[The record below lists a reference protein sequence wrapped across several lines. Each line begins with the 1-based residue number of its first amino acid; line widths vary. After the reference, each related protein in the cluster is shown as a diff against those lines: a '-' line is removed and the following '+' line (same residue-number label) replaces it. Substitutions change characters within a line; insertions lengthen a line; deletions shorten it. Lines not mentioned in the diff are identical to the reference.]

1 MAIQNN
7 TSSRSAQISA
17 AAALLNKNDRKRSSP
32 RLAGTGT
39 SGVKRGPEWF
49 KVPTSNDNSNPAK
62 KGGAAHA
69 AGQSRSV
76 RTKLQD
82 KLELGK
88 NDLGIQNTE
97 DRKGGGPK
105 TKKIATTKVAPKP
118 HERSVSPTSN
128 SSDGADGVDDFDG
141 AGRQFQEGSNSELSD
156 GALLSASSS
165 ETECEHEASRYKDNP
180 KEHKRGTRKPE
191 INKTRKDKVATKR
204 SNLETALVLREV
216 PAVKEGREVVKEEL
230 CGGALREKA
239 VIARAITAG
248 VHRCVSDLV
257 QEGVVDLKIRWNQ
270 HPPSSRERILKV
282 VATNAAHYG
291 VSVPLWESKMEKYQ
305 LTL

>member
-1 MAIQNN
+1 M
-7 TSSRSAQISA
+7 TA
-17 AAALLNKNDRKRSSP
+17 AAALLLKNDKKRSSP
-32 RLAGTGT
+32 RLAGT

-62 KGGAAHA
+62 KGGAPHA
-69 AGQSRSV
+69 KEARSV

-82 KLELGK
+82 KLEVRK

-97 DRKGGGPK
+97 DTKGPK
-105 TKKIATTKVAPKP
+105 RKKIAPKVP

-128 SSDGADGVDDFDG
+128 SSDGAVGVDDFDG

>member
-1 MAIQNN
+1 M
-7 TSSRSAQISA
+7 TA
-17 AAALLNKNDRKRSSP
+17 AAALLLKNDKKRSSP
-32 RLAGTGT
+32 RLAGT

-49 KVPTSNDNSNPAK
+49 KVDPISNDNSNPAK
-62 KGGAAHA
+62 KGGAPHA
-69 AGQSRSV
+69 AKEARSV

-82 KLELGK
+82 KLEVRK

-97 DRKGGGPK
+97 DTKGPK
-105 TKKIATTKVAPKP
+105 RKKIAPKVP

-141 AGRQFQEGSNSELSD
+141 AGGQFQEGSNSELSD
-156 GALLSASSS
+156 GALSTASGS
-165 ETECEHEASRYKDNP
+165 ETECEHEASRHPTNP

>member
-1 MAIQNN
+1 M
-7 TSSRSAQISA
+7 TA
-17 AAALLNKNDRKRSSP
+17 AAALLLKNDKKRSSP
-32 RLAGTGT
+32 RLAGT
-39 SGVKRGPEWF
+39 SGVNKRGPEWF
-49 KVPTSNDNSNPAK
+49 KVDASNDNSNPAK
-62 KGGAAHA
+62 KGGAPHA
-69 AGQSRSV
+69 AKGARSV
-76 RTKLQD
+76 RTNLQD
-82 KLELGK
+82 KLELRK

-97 DRKGGGPK
+97 DRKGGPK
-105 TKKIATTKVAPKP
+105 RKKIPTKVAPKP

>member
-7 TSSRSAQISA
+7 TSSRSAQMTA
-17 AAALLNKNDRKRSSP
+17 AAALLLKNDKKRSSP
-32 RLAGTGT
+32 RLAGT
-39 SGVKRGPEWF
+39 SGVNKRGPEWF
-49 KVPTSNDNSNPAK
+49 KVDASNDNSNPAK
-62 KGGAAHA
+62 KGGAPHA
-69 AGQSRSV
+69 AKEARSV

-82 KLELGK
+82 KLEVRK

-97 DRKGGGPK
+97 DRKGGPK
-105 TKKIATTKVAPKP
+105 RKKIPTKVAPKP

-141 AGRQFQEGSNSELSD
+141 AGRQFQEGSNSELSE
-156 GALLSASSS
+156 GGLLSASSS

>member
-1 MAIQNN
+1 M
-7 TSSRSAQISA
+7 TA
-17 AAALLNKNDRKRSSP
+17 AAALLRQNATKRSSP
-32 RLAGTGT
+32 RLVAGT
-39 SGVKRGPEWF
+39 SRDNKRGPEWF
-49 KVPTSNDNSNPAK
+49 KVDASNDNSNPAK
-62 KGGAAHA
+62 KGGAPHA
-69 AGQSRSV
+69 AKEARSV

-105 TKKIATTKVAPKP
+105 TKKIATKAPKP
-118 HERSVSPTSN
+118 QERSVSPTSN

-141 AGRQFQEGSNSELSD
+141 AGGQFQEGSNSELS
-156 GALLSASSS
+156 GSALLSAPSS
-165 ETECEHEASRYKDNP
+165 ETECEHEASRYKDNE
-180 KEHKRGTRKPE
+180 KEQKRGTRKPE
-191 INKTRKDKVATKR
+191 INKTPKDKVATKR

>member
-1 MAIQNN
+1 M
-7 TSSRSAQISA
+7 TA
-17 AAALLNKNDRKRSSP
+17 AAALLNKNDNKRSSP
-32 RLAGTGT
+32 RLAGT

-49 KVPTSNDNSNPAK
+49 KVDASNDNSNPAK
-62 KGGAAHA
+62 KGGAPHA
-69 AGQSRSV
+69 AKGARSV
-76 RTKLQD
+76 RTNLQD
-82 KLELGK
+82 KLEPRK

-97 DRKGGGPK
+97 DRKGGPK
-105 TKKIATTKVAPKP
+105 RKKIPTKVAPKP

-156 GALLSASSS
+156 GALTTASGS
-165 ETECEHEASRYKDNP
+165 ETECEHEASRHPTNP
-180 KEHKRGTRKPE
+180 KAPVRGTRNPE
-191 INKTRKDKVATKR
+191 INKTRKDKGGTKR

>member
-1 MAIQNN
+1 MA
-7 TSSRSAQISA
+7 
-17 AAALLNKNDRKRSSP
+17 
-32 RLAGTGT
+32 GT
-39 SGVKRGPEWF
+39 SGVNKRGPEWF
-49 KVPTSNDNSNPAK
+49 KVDASNDNSNPAK
-62 KGGAAHA
+62 KGGAPHA
-69 AGQSRSV
+69 AKEARSV

-82 KLELGK
+82 KLEVRK

-105 TKKIATTKVAPKP
+105 RNKIATKVAPKP

-141 AGRQFQEGSNSELSD
+141 AGRQFQEGSNSELSE
-156 GALLSASSS
+156 GGLLSASSS

>member
-1 MAIQNN
+1 M
-7 TSSRSAQISA
+7 TA
-17 AAALLNKNDRKRSSP
+17 AAALLRQNATKRSSP
-32 RLAGTGT
+32 RLAGT
-39 SGVKRGPEWF
+39 SRDNKRGPEWF
-49 KVPTSNDNSNPAK
+49 KVDAYNDNSNPAK
-62 KGGAAHA
+62 KGGAPHA
-69 AGQSRSV
+69 KEARSV

-82 KLELGK
+82 KLEVRK

-97 DRKGGGPK
+97 DTKGGGPK
-105 TKKIATTKVAPKP
+105 RKKIAPKVP

-128 SSDGADGVDDFDG
+128 SSDGAVGVDDFDG

-156 GALLSASSS
+156 GGLLSASSS

>member
-1 MAIQNN
+1 M
-7 TSSRSAQISA
+7 TA
-17 AAALLNKNDRKRSSP
+17 AAALLRQNATKRSSP
-32 RLAGTGT
+32 RLVAGT
-39 SGVKRGPEWF
+39 SRDNKRGPEWF
-49 KVPTSNDNSNPAK
+49 KVPASNDNSNPAK
-62 KGGAAHA
+62 KGGAPHA
-69 AGQSRSV
+69 AKEARSV

-82 KLELGK
+82 KLEVRK

-97 DRKGGGPK
+97 DTKGPK
-105 TKKIATTKVAPKP
+105 RKKIAPKVP

-141 AGRQFQEGSNSELSD
+141 AGGQFQEGSNSELSD
-156 GALLSASSS
+156 GALTTASGS
-165 ETECEHEASRYKDNP
+165 ETECEHEASRHPTNP
-180 KEHKRGTRKPE
+180 KAPVRGTRKPE
-191 INKTRKDKVATKR
+191 INKTRKDKVGTKR